1 MENDYPKR
9 YLEKLYRHHFFHK
22 WDGWREEIFQIMWKA
37 LFEANIRYRR
47 YRFCCDFEDYA
58 EAVIVKRVNRWMKQN
73 NRYYYRYLSLDKPFV
88 DSEET
93 MLSTYIGADD
103 MFCSIELYD
112 VLCRL
117 SFIKYAVCK
126 GYILQYFD
134 EEIAYKLHITLKQLE
149 EIKLELQQDFTV
161 GYLL

>member
-1 MENDYPKR
+1 
-9 YLEKLYRHHFFHK
+9 
-22 WDGWREEIFQIMWKA
+22 MWKA

-47 YRFCCDFEDYA
+47 YRCCCDFEDYA
-58 EAVIVKRVNRWMKQN
+58 EAVIVKKVNRWMKQN

-93 MLSTYIGADD
+93 MLSTYIATDD

-112 VLCRL
+112 FISRL

>member
-1 MENDYPKR
+1 MGSDYPKR
-9 YLEKLYRHHFFHK
+9 YLEKLYRHHFFYK

-47 YRFCCDFEDYA
+47 YRSRYSFEDYA
-58 EAVIVKRVNRWMKQN
+58 EAVIVKKVNSWMKQN
-73 NRYYYRYLSLDKPFV
+73 HRYYYRYLSLDKPFI

-93 MLSTYIGADD
+93 MLSTYIAADD
-103 MFCSIELYD
+103 MFCSVELYD
-112 VLCRL
+112 FISRL

>member
-1 MENDYPKR
+1 MESDYPKR

-58 EAVIVKRVNRWMKQN
+58 EAVIVKKVNRWMKQN

-93 MLSTYIGADD
+93 MLSTYIAADD

-112 VLCRL
+112 
-117 SFIKYAVCK
+117 FISEAL
-126 GYILQYFD
+126 ILY
-134 EEIAYKLHITLKQLE
+134 QLPST
-149 EIKLELQQDFTV
+149 FSTTASSS
-161 GYLL
+161 LL

>member
-1 MENDYPKR
+1 MESDYPKR
-9 YLEKLYRHHFFHK
+9 YLEKLYRHPFFHK

-47 YRFCCDFEDYA
+47 YRCCCDFEDYA
-58 EAVIVKRVNRWMKQN
+58 EAVIVKKVNRWMKQN
-73 NRYYYRYLSLDKPFV
+73 NRYYYRYLSLDKPFAE
-88 DSEET
+88 SEET
-93 MLSTYIGADD
+93 MLSTYIAADD

-112 VLCRL
+112 FISRL
-117 SFIKYAVCK
+117 SFIKYAVYK

>member
-1 MENDYPKR
+1 MIIPSAIWKSCIAITSFINGTGGVKR
-9 YLEKLYRHHFFHK
+9 SFRSCGKPSL
-22 WDGWREEIFQIMWKA
+22 
-37 LFEANIRYRR
+37 RYRR
-47 YRFCCDFEDYA
+47 YRCCCDFEDYA
-58 EAVIVKRVNRWMKQN
+58 EAVIVKKVNRWMKQN

-93 MLSTYIGADD
+93 MLSTYIAADD

-112 VLCRL
+112 FISRL